1 MAALGLG
8 LKEQA
13 VGATTGLC
21 TGEAARNRR
30 ANDRIRFKV
39 LFSIGAAQF
48 ALLSFILH
56 SQKSHVQLRARKKN
70 LPMTLQVEST
80 RIQLDSQIRAELKIH
95 GLSLLTPS
103 IRVKAGHR
111 ILTWA
116 GFYDLCKVVAE
127 RFRH

>member
-13 VGATTGLC
+13 VGATGLC
-21 TGEAARNRR
+21 TGKAARKRR
-30 ANDRIRFKV
+30 TNDRIGFKV
-39 LFSIGAAQF
+39 LFSIGVAQVPTAF
-48 ALLSFILH
+48 LYPALT
-56 SQKSHVQLRARKKN
+56 KSPMSSCVQEKKN

-111 ILTWA
+111 ILT
-116 GFYDLCKVVAE
+116 
-127 RFRH
+127 

>member
-21 TGEAARNRR
+21 TGEAARKRR
-30 ANDRIRFKV
+30 ANDRIGFKV
-39 LFSIGAAQF
+39 LFSIGAAQVPTAF
-48 ALLSFILH
+48 LYPALT
-56 SQKSHVQLRARKKN
+56 KVPCPAACKKKN

-111 ILTWA
+111 ILT
-116 GFYDLCKVVAE
+116 
-127 RFRH
+127 

>member
-21 TGEAARNRR
+21 TGEAARKRR
-30 ANDRIRFKV
+30 ANDRIGFKV
-39 LFSIGAAQF
+39 LFSIGAAQVPTAF
-48 ALLSFILH
+48 LCPALTR
-56 SQKSHVQLRARKKN
+56 VPRPAAWENN
-70 LPMTLQVEST
+70 LPLTLQVEST

-111 ILTWA
+111 ILT
-116 GFYDLCKVVAE
+116 
-127 RFRH
+127 

>member
-21 TGEAARNRR
+21 TGEAARKRR
-30 ANDRIRFKV
+30 ANDRIGFKV

-111 ILTWA
+111 ILT
-116 GFYDLCKVVAE
+116 
-127 RFRH
+127 